1 MNISQTLR
9 RGGSAL
15 ALVLALA
22 TPGISAGNQGLLE
35 PIGAIGSFMDD
46 TGITAEVKARLLAQK
61 GLDGLDIHVTTEK
74 GIVTRQGPRPRRWIP
89 FDIHVTTEKGIV
101 TLSGLVDTTAQIDLA
116 GRIAADPSNVKGVN
130 NTLKLKQ

>member
-74 GIVTRQGPRPRRWIP
+74 GIVT
-89 FDIHVTTEKGIV
+89 
-101 TLSGLVDTTAQIDLA
+101 LSGLVDTTAQIDLA